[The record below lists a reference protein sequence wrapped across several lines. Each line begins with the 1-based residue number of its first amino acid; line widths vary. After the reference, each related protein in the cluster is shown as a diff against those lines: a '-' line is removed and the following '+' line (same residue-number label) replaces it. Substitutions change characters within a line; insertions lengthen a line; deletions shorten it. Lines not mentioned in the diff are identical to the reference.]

1 MDGVG
6 LFGEIL
12 IGMLAGWIAA
22 LSLGRRHSLFVYM
35 AVGLVGAMLGR
46 VIAGGLEIR
55 LVGFVGSLIAATV
68 GSILFLAPF
77 AIFRRR

>member
-22 LSLGRRHSLFVYM
+22 LALGRRHSLFVYM
-35 AVGLVGAMLGR
+35 GVGLVGAMVGR

-55 LVGFVGSLIAATV
+55 LVGVIGSLIAATV

>member
-1 MDGVG
+1 MGGVG

-22 LSLGRRHSLFVYM
+22 LSLGRRHSLFACM
-35 AVGLVGAMLGR
+35 ALGLVGAMVGR
-46 VIAGGLEIR
+46 FIAEGLDIH
-55 LVGFVGSLIAATV
+55 LVGAWASLVAATV

-77 AIFRRR
+77 AIFRRP

>member
-6 LFGEIL
+6 LYAEIL
-12 IGMLAGWIAA
+12 IGMLAGWVAA
-22 LSLGRRHSLFVYM
+22 VALGRRHSPFIYM
-35 AVGLVGAMLGR
+35 VVGFAGAMLGHA
-46 VIAGGLEIR
+46 IANGLDIH
-55 LVGFVGSLIAATV
+55 LVGVWGNLIAAIV

>member
-12 IGMLAGWIAA
+12 IGMLSGWIAA
-22 LSLGRRHSLFVYM
+22 LVLGRRHSLFVYM
-35 AVGLVGAMLGR
+35 ALGLAGAMLGR
-46 VIAGGLEIR
+46 FLAQQLEVQ
-55 LVGFVGSLIAATV
+55 LVGAWGSLVASTI